1 MRGPKVAEKF
11 NFNKG
16 LLILEDIINKMESGD
31 LSLEE
36 SLKYFEEGVK
46 IHRQCHTALSDAEQ
60 RISVLSESDNYNEE
74 NIPHEISTDAYLDI
88 QASVNS

>member
-1 MRGPKVAEKF
+1 MAAEKF

-16 LLILEDIINKMESGD
+16 LLKLEEIISKMESGD

-46 IHRQCHTALSDAEQ
+46 IHRQCHTALSDAEH

-74 NIPHEISTDAYLDI
+74 KSFEDL
-88 QASVNS
+88 

>member
-1 MRGPKVAEKF
+1 MVVEKF

-16 LLILEDIINKMESGD
+16 LLKLEEIISKMESGD

-46 IHRQCHTALSDAEQ
+46 IHRQCHTALTDAEH

-74 NIPHEISTDAYLDI
+74 KSFEDS
-88 QASVNS
+88 

>member
-1 MRGPKVAEKF
+1 MAEKF

-16 LLILEDIINKMESGD
+16 LLRLEEIISKMDSGE

-46 IHRQCHTALSDAEQ
+46 IHRHCHSALKDAEQ
-60 RISVLSESDNYNEE
+60 RISILSDNDEYNEE
-74 NIPHEISTDAYLDI
+74 KSFGD
-88 QASVNS
+88 S

>member
-16 LLILEDIINKMESGD
+16 LLKLEEIISKMESGD

-36 SLKYFEEGVK
+36 SLKFFEEGVK
-46 IHRQCHTALSDAEQ
+46 IHRQCHTALIDAEH
-60 RISVLSESDNYNEE
+60 RISVLSESDNYKEE
-74 NIPHEISTDAYLDI
+74 KSFEDL
-88 QASVNS
+88 